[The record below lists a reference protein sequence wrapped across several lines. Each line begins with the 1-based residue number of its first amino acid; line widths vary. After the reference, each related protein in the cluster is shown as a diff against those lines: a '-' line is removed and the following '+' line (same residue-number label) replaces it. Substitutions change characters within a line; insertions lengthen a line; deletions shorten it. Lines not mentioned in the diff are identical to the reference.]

1 MSVAKARMDAAGASQ
16 HLRTAVRAYGI
27 LFAIGILII
36 VVQVQNSSFLTQDN
50 LLNIGQQWAPICIM
64 VAGMTFVL
72 IGGGFDLS
80 VGATYAF
87 SATLAGSIAQS
98 GSQELGLLAALGL
111 GIGVGLV
118 NGLVVTK
125 LNVNPFVA
133 TLGMA
138 SIVRGFAQ
146 VYSNGGIYTPDSS
159 LFDWLGIGE
168 IAGIPV
174 PIVLLVVIFVIGGL
188 VLSRTAFGRWIYA
201 IGGNNEASY
210 LSGIKTD
217 RVRISTYVIS
227 GACASLAGVVV
238 LGRLGSAQ
246 ANIGTGIELDVIAAA
261 LIGGISIA
269 GGEGAMWRAAAGVAL
284 LAILQNFFNQANVS
298 AFWQSIVKGI
308 IIIAAVAADSYFKR
322 PHRRPFK
329 LVMGDAMGRFRRDKN
344 TAPATPVIEKT

>member
-1 MSVAKARMDAAGASQ
+1 MSVAKARLDAVAS
-16 HLRTAVRAYGI
+16 LRLRPALRAYGI
-27 LFAIGILII
+27 LFAIGLLII
-36 VVQVQNSSFLTQDN
+36 VVQVQNSQFLTESN

-64 VAGMTFVL
+64 VAGMAFVL

-87 SATLAGSIAQS
+87 SATLAASIAQQ
-98 GSQELGLLAALGL
+98 GSQELALVAALGL
-111 GIGVGLV
+111 GVGVGLI

-146 VYSNGGIYTPDSS
+146 VYSNGGIYTPESS

-168 IAGIPV
+168 ILGIPV
-174 PIVLLVVIFVIGGL
+174 PIIVLLVIFVIGGL
-188 VLSRTAFGRWIYA
+188 VLSRSAFGRWIYA

-217 RVRISTYVIS
+217 RVRMSTYVIS
-227 GACASLAGVVV
+227 GACASLAGCIV

-308 IIIAAVAADSYFKR
+308 IIILAVAADSYFKR
-322 PHRRPFK
+322 PHRRPLK
-329 LVMGDAMGRFRRDKN
+329 LIAADAVGRLRRSEKP
-344 TAPATPVIEKT
+344 APVEPVTEKT